1 MKILWNS
8 ILLAGFACT
17 VFPMA
22 IILSIKWCYRGLR
35 SGWTLDEI
43 TTEWEHEF
51 DEKSVSITKRFEKL
65 EL

>member
-1 MKILWNS
+1 MKKLWNS
-8 ILLAGFACT
+8 ILLVGFACT

-22 IILSIKWCYRGLR
+22 IILSIKWSYRGLR

-43 TTEWEHEF
+43 GTEWEHEF